1 MSEQIDAAQALD
13 ALHRQSALERHRRRT
28 AGDHDNETGYCQSC
42 GEEIPP
48 ARLEAQPGA
57 LRCIVCQTIHEL
69 KEAHYVERSC

>member
-1 MSEQIDAAQALD
+1 MDAAQALD